1 MTAISRLRPAAP
13 IDRPSFVN
21 VRQIGFGDEAELSSG
36 AGPEQISRL
45 HSALDLVTRA
55 TNPRTARLLES
66 GLSKMAQ
73 KVMEEA
79 GEIAMEAVRHRNR
92 GVIRESADLVYNLVV
107 LWRECGVDPSEIWTE
122 MARRATILGIA
133 EKLPKRA
140 SACGPQGDDLESP

>member
-1 MTAISRLRPAAP
+1 MTAISRFRPVAP
-13 IDRPSFVN
+13 FDRSSFVN
-21 VRQIGFGDEAELSSG
+21 VRPIGFGNEAEPSSA

-45 HSALDLVTRA
+45 HAALDLVTPA
-55 TNPRTARLLES
+55 TNPRTARLLAS

-79 GEIAMEAVRHRNR
+79 GEVAMEAVRHRNR

-122 MARRATILGIA
+122 MARRATILGLA

-140 SACGPQGDDLESP
+140 SACAPHDDDPDSA